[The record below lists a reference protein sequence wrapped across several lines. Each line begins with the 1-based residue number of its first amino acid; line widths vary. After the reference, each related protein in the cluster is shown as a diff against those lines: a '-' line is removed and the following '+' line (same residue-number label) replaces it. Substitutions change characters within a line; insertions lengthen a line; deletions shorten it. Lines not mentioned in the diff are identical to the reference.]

1 MSKKFPFRKYL
12 SQVVG
17 FITWL
22 TSRTLAMDS
31 NFCFG
36 EEKAHW
42 TPQLSTI
49 KPLQKKRE
57 CKCNQAHQS
66 NFKRYKTHK
75 TDNAKKHSIAHE
87 KRLYYTSF
95 QLFIFWFFLWSFTI
109 QRCDPQSQRE
119 NSVLLFCYYFLK
131 IHFSFTQIISPN
143 PRIWFVS
150 VEVRL

>member
-49 KPLQKKRE
+49 KPLQKK
-57 CKCNQAHQS
+57 KG
-66 NFKRYKTHK
+66 
-75 TDNAKKHSIAHE
+75 NANVIRHTSQTLKGIKHTKQTMQRNTASLMKKGSI
-87 KRLYYTSF
+87 
-95 QLFIFWFFLWSFTI
+95 I
-109 QRCDPQSQRE
+109 
-119 NSVLLFCYYFLK
+119 LLFSFLFFDSFCEALQFKGVILSRNVRIQCYYFV
-131 IHFSFTQIISPN
+131 II
-143 PRIWFVS
+143 F
-150 VEVRL
+150 